1 MFRLKTLSVLVGLI
15 DVLAVSA
22 VPASAWWRANS
33 SAEKEQ
39 SGEGKAVVLKSGE
52 FTDEGAKVTCPAA
65 GITVHWS
72 IQTKGEIKIHNKEEK
87 QLKTKEGPHL
97 NFLVNWGAGC
107 TAEASG
113 LKFKA
118 GEVTVSECELQLVQ
132 QKGSAVATAG
142 VVTQCQ
148 ITVDSLCIIH
158 IPAGMEKQQG
168 SNEGRNVGLNEVKLA
183 TSGSNQLDE
192 VNVKGILAEL
202 ASGSS
207 KLCPLKTNET
217 SELKGAEFEV
227 VGVTLV

>member
-1 MFRLKTLSVLVGLI
+1 MFRLKTLSLVAGLI
-15 DVLAVSA
+15 AVLAVSVA
-22 VPASAWWRANS
+22 PASAWWRANS

-39 SGEGKAVVLKSGE
+39 SGEGKAIVLKSGE
-52 FTDEGAKVTCPAA
+52 FVDEGAKFTCPAA

-97 NFLVNWGAGC
+97 NFLVNWGTGC
-107 TAEASG
+107 TAEIGG

-132 QKGSAVATAG
+132 QKGSTVATLG

-148 ITVDSLCIIH
+148 ITIDSLCILH

-168 SNEGRNVGLNEVKLA
+168 SNAGQNVGLNEVKLA
-183 TSGSNQLDE
+183 NSGNNQLDE

-207 KLCPLKTNET
+207 KLCPFKTNET
-217 SELKGAEFEV
+217 FELKGAEFEV
-227 VGVTLV
+227 IGATAV